1 MKILKDG
8 EGRVPDAVRTVI
20 TTGVYDGIHRGH
32 QSVLARV
39 RQEAKTRGAAV
50 GVVTFD
56 THPAF
61 VLRPES
67 APRLLMD
74 AEQRLELFA
83 DQGVDY
89 LYLVEFTPER
99 AETTADEFI
108 TDVYV
113 NAMHAGMVVVGSDFH
128 FGKGRS
134 GNVDLLAKRGSELGF
149 KVIGLDLLADD
160 GALEP
165 ISSTAIRRAL
175 AGGNVTAAAQ
185 MLGRLYAVRGTVIQG
200 DQRGRQLG
208 FPTAN
213 VPVDNRFAWPVDGV
227 YAGWCTVV
235 GDAAGGDD
243 GKRYGCAINIGR
255 RPTFHL
261 HAEQSLLEAHLLDFS
276 GDLYG
281 KRVHVE
287 FVQFLRSEQRF
298 DGIEALSAQLT
309 RDVGASRSALGI

>member
-8 EGRVPDAVRTVI
+8 VDRVPADARTVI

-32 QSVLARV
+32 QSVLATV
-39 RQEAKTRGAAV
+39 RNEATARGASV

-67 APRLLMD
+67 APKLLMD
-74 AEQRLELFA
+74 ADQRLELFEA
-83 DQGVDY
+83 EGVDY

-99 AETTADEFI
+99 AQTTADEFI

-113 NAMHAGMVVVGSDFH
+113 DAMRAELVVVGADFH

-134 GNVDLLAKRGSELGF
+134 GNVDLLSKRGAELGF
-149 KVIGLDLLADD
+149 DVTGLELLADD

-175 AGGNVTAAAQ
+175 AGGNVARAAE
-185 MLGRLYAVRGTVIQG
+185 MLGRLYEVRGSVIQG
-200 DQRGRQLG
+200 DQRGRQIG

-213 VPVDNRFAWPVDGV
+213 VPVNNRFAWPADGV
-227 YAGWCTVV
+227 YAGWCTVDGE
-235 GDAAGGDD
+235 GDAVGA
-243 GKRYGCAINIGR
+243 RYGCAINIGR

-261 HAEQSLLEAHLLDFS
+261 HAEQSLLEAHLLDFT

-281 KRVHVE
+281 RNVRVE

-309 RDVGASRSALGI
+309 RDVAASRAALERQP